1 MASCCDPYEDRYEE
15 RWRRGALSTLTC
27 GTAWLA
33 GFALASLGMPEA
45 SLALLLLAYVAGG
58 WEASGRAFAAVR
70 QATRDVDLLMLLAA
84 AGAGVVGH
92 WLEGAALLFLFS
104 LGNSLENYAFGRTR
118 RSIRAL
124 MELRP
129 DEVSRVDVGDLQAQD
144 PGGDRPLAGGGEAT
158 RPGAEPE
165 SSHTSASP
173 SSSPCVW
180 PCW

>member
-70 QATRDVDLLMLLAA
+70 QATLDVDLLMLLAA

-104 LGNSLENYAFGRTR
+104 SETVWRTT
-118 RSIRAL
+118 RSAVRGAPS
-124 MELRP
+124 ER
-129 DEVSRVDVGDLQAQD
+129 SWSYD
-144 PGGDRPLAGGGEAT
+144 PT
-158 RPGAEPE
+158 R
-165 SSHTSASP
+165 
-173 SSSPCVW
+173 
-180 PCW
+180 